1 LPPFEPSLE
10 ATVAGLSNMEF
21 RGGSV
26 YPADNPS
33 ALVYISTEVVH
44 VGRDAACQLML
55 DDPHVSAVHAEMVA
69 TERGV
74 RLRDLGSR
82 NGTFLGGVRLGEGFL
97 TSRTVFQVGKTQLVF
112 EPSRPEW
119 VSVPEHSSFG
129 PLAGENALMRAL
141 FSRLEKVAATDLTVL
156 IGGETGCGKEVVAQ
170 AIHSASP
177 RAAKPF
183 VVVDCGSIPG
193 TLAEAQLFGHEKGVF
208 TGADQRRISPF
219 VEADGGTIFLDELG
233 ELPLDLQPKLLR
245 VLAERRIKALGSSV
259 YKPVNVRVL
268 AATRRDLTREV
279 NEGRFRSDLFFRIAQ
294 VRIDLP
300 PLRARI
306 DDVPVLIRH
315 MLAELNEPQAFE
327 RISAEVLQ
335 RLMRY
340 DWPGNVR
347 ELKNAVSVALALS
360 DDGPLDIASHL
371 GPLADVGR
379 ASVTPPPPAAVPGD
393 LNHRNTRFK
402 EAKQSALSHFERSY
416 FSAMV
421 DDTGGNISEIARRS
435 GLERAHVRMYLRK
448 HNLNPKGASLPAPPP
463 RGRRAGRPR
472 RAVTPLRP

>member
-1 LPPFEPSLE
+1 LPPFESSLE
-10 ATVAGLSNMEF
+10 ATVAGLSNMEY

-33 ALVYISTEVVH
+33 ALVYVGSDPVL
-44 VGRDAACQLML
+44 VGRDAACQMML
-55 DDPHVSAVHAEMVA
+55 DDPHISAVHAEMVA

-97 TSRTVFQVGKTQLVF
+97 SQRTAFQVGKTQLVF

-119 VSVPEHSSFG
+119 VTVPEHSNFG

-141 FSRLEKVAATDLTVL
+141 FSRLEKIAATDLTVL

-170 AIHSASP
+170 AIHNASP
-177 RAAKPF
+177 RSAKPF
-183 VVVDCGSIPG
+183 VIVDCGSIPG
-193 TLAEAQLFGHEKGVF
+193 SLAEATLFGHEKGAF
-208 TGADQRRISPF
+208 TGATDKRVSPF

-245 VLAERRIKALGSSV
+245 VLA
-259 YKPVNVRVL
+259 
-268 AATRRDLTREV
+268 ATRRDLTREV

-294 VRIDLP
+294 VRLDLP
-300 PLRARI
+300 PLRARL

-315 MLAELNEPQAFE
+315 MLAELDASEAFE
-327 RISAEVLQ
+327 RISTEQLQ

-347 ELKNAVSVALALS
+347 ELKNSVSVALALS
-360 DDGPLDIASHL
+360 EDGPLDIVSHL
-371 GPLADVGR
+371 GTLADVGR
-379 ASVTPPPPAAVPGD
+379 LSVTPPPPAALPGD
-393 LNHRNTRFK
+393 PNHRNTRFK
-402 EAKQSALSHFERSY
+402 EAKQTALSQFERSY
-416 FSAMV
+416 FSVMV

-448 HNLNPKGASLPAPPP
+448 HNLNQGTA
-463 RGRRAGRPR
+463 
-472 RAVTPLRP
+472 

>member
-1 LPPFEPSLE
+1 MSPPLPPFESSLE
-10 ATVAGLSNMEF
+10 ATVAGLSNMEY

-33 ALVYISTEVVH
+33 ALVYVGTDAVLL
-44 VGRDAACQLML
+44 GRDAACQMML

-97 TSRTVFQVGKTQLVF
+97 TSRTVFQVGKTQIVF

-119 VSVPEHSSFG
+119 VSVAEQSSFG

-141 FSRLEKVAATDLTVL
+141 FSRLEKIAATDLTVL

-170 AIHSASP
+170 AIHSNSP

-193 TLAEAQLFGHEKGVF
+193 SLAEATLFGHEKGAF
-208 TGADQRRISPF
+208 TGATDRRVSPF

-245 VLAERRIKALGSSV
+245 VLAERRIKSV
-259 YKPVNVRVL
+259 GGTKYLPVNVRVL

-300 PLRARI
+300 PLRARL

-315 MLAELNEPQAFE
+315 MLAEVDAPEAYE
-327 RISAEVLQ
+327 RISPEQMQ

-347 ELKNAVSVALALS
+347 ELKNAVSVALALA
-360 DDGPLDIASHL
+360 DDGPLDIVSHL
-371 GPLADVGR
+371 GTLADVGR
-379 ASVTPPPPAAVPGD
+379 TSMTPPPPAAVPGD
-393 LNHRNTRFK
+393 LNHKNTRFK
-402 EAKQSALSHFERSY
+402 EAKQTALSLFERSY

-448 HNLNPKGASLPAPPP
+448 HNLNPKG
-463 RGRRAGRPR
+463 GG
-472 RAVTPLRP
+472 